1 MQRPSKPIV
10 GIKFELFE
18 TDIEK
23 PSTVAV
29 LETIRC
35 ITPDV
40 GMKDTPTEGFL
51 FITYSYTMSF
61 NKNLTQSPAPTQ
73 NERTITRNK
82 IIARVMRGE
91 RFRLRTDRMGFTYRF
106 EREDDIHFT
115 FYINN
120 LLVGATTQGAFQDMG
135 FALSLRVLGEPTVFT
150 VLRDDIRFIDEPAT
164 LPFLTISRKGGA
176 VC

>member
-1 MQRPSKPIV
+1 MSYSKN
-10 GIKFELFE
+10 
-18 TDIEK
+18 
-23 PSTVAV
+23 S
-29 LETIRC
+29 
-35 ITPDV
+35 
-40 GMKDTPTEGFL
+40 
-51 FITYSYTMSF
+51 
-61 NKNLTQSPAPTQ
+61 TQSPAPTQ

>member
-1 MQRPSKPIV
+1 MLYFCRRTPKPSRPQKY
-10 GIKFELFE
+10 FFE
-18 TDIEK
+18 TDIIS
-23 PSTVAV
+23 PLRWWDGNYPLYHVRRWYGVHTY
-29 LETIRC
+29 
-35 ITPDV
+35 
-40 GMKDTPTEGFL
+40 GGL
-51 FITYSYTMSF
+51 FYHNSYTMYS
-61 NKNLTQSPAPTQ
+61 NKNYSPAPTK

>member
-1 MQRPSKPIV
+1 
-10 GIKFELFE
+10 
-18 TDIEK
+18 
-23 PSTVAV
+23 
-29 LETIRC
+29 
-35 ITPDV
+35 
-40 GMKDTPTEGFL
+40 
-51 FITYSYTMSF
+51 MSQILMNMLN
-61 NKNLTQSPAPTQ
+61 NKNFSQAQ
-73 NERTITRNK
+73 AIKERTITRNA

-91 RFRLRTDRMGFTYRF
+91 RFRLRTDRMAFTYRF

-120 LLVGATTQGAFQDMG
+120 MLVGVTTQGAFQDMG
-135 FALSLRVLGEPTVFT
+135 FVLSLRVLGEPTVFT